1 MTRDIDGAG
10 GPKGGGDAG
19 GTPPCDAEERGA
31 PGRGREERGTSK
43 GGTTDRGA
51 PKRETKDRSALKR
64 AAANGFARVV
74 LALLWLLHWL
84 PLPLNAALGRGLGR
98 LLYRLAGS
106 RRKVGRR
113 NLALCLPELP
123 DEAREKLLREH
134 FQWLGQSLLE
144 RGLLWWASPARLK
157 RLIHV
162 EGDIHLAERSDK
174 PVMWL
179 VPLFIALDVAGAST
193 QLFQSRQVASIYQ
206 AQSNPVFDRAMRR
219 GRLRYNQGQVFSRHE
234 TALPLVRAIRR
245 GHVFFNLPDMDF
257 GIKDAAFVPFFGI
270 QAATLLAPARMARSL
285 GMVVQPVLA
294 EVLPGGR
301 GWRVRYLPPWEDFPG
316 EDDIAATARMNRWIE
331 DRIREN
337 PSQYLWVHRRF
348 KTRPEGDPSLYR

>member
-1 MTRDIDGAG
+1 MKRGITEPRDETRSQ
-10 GPKGGGDAG
+10 
-19 GTPPCDAEERGA
+19 R
-31 PGRGREERGTSK
+31 
-43 GGTTDRGA
+43 
-51 PKRETKDRSALKR
+51 RSAIKR
-64 AAANGFARVV
+64 TVSNGFARLV
-74 LALLWLLHWL
+74 LGLLWLLHWL
-84 PLPLNAALGRGLGR
+84 PLPAHAALGRGLGR
-98 LLYRLAGS
+98 LLYRVAGS
-106 RRKVGRR
+106 RRRVGRR
-113 NLALCLPELP
+113 NLQLCMPELP
-123 DEAREKLLREH
+123 VDAREALLREH
-134 FQWLGQSLLE
+134 FRWLGQSLLE

-157 RLIHV
+157 RLIQV

-179 VPLFIALDVAGAST
+179 VPHFIALDVAGAST

-219 GRLRYNQGQVFSRHE
+219 GRLRHNRGQVFSRHE

-245 GHVFFNLPDMDF
+245 GHAFFNLPDMDF

-270 QAATLLAPARMARSL
+270 ASATLLAPARMARSL

-301 GWRVRYLPPWEDFPG
+301 GWRVRYLPPWDDFPG
-316 EDDIAATARMNRWIE
+316 DDDIAATARMNRWIE
-331 DRIREN
+331 EQIRAN

-348 KTRPEGDPSLYR
+348 KTRPPGDPSLY